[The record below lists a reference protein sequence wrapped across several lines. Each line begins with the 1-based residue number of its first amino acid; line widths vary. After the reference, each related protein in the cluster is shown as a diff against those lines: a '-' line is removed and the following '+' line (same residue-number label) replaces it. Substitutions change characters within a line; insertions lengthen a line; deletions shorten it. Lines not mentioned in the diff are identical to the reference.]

1 MELTSTHLRYL
12 LTMYELSKTGN
23 DIRLTEIASILQ
35 VKKAPAARIVA
46 VFRNKELVIQ
56 QPYGKVHLTEYGRQT
71 AGLYEQCVDNLAA
84 CLIRAGLPLS
94 AQEAQQAACVLL
106 TELPE
111 ACIRKMKK
119 VVDN

>member
-12 LTMYELSKTGN
+12 LTMYELSKIGN
-23 DIRLTEIASILQ
+23 DIRLTEIANILH
-35 VKKAPAARIVA
+35 VKKASAARIVA
-46 VFRNKELVIQ
+46 VFRDKELVIQ

-71 AGLYEQCVDNLAA
+71 AGQYERCVNNLAA

-94 AQEAQQAACVLL
+94 TQEAQQAACVLL

-111 ACIRKMKK
+111 ACVRKMEK